1 MSTSE
6 ETETSTT
13 EQVNELTPYYQ
24 QKIVDN
30 VSKELVDKICNT
42 LVTDSNNTLTDA
54 LIVQTQ
60 QSIANMF
67 GKPENTDRFLDVIL
81 GGMKKSMQFI
91 KGSSVLLYSILSDK
105 NGYAQYKE
113 LITKVLE
120 KAQTHSSEVDNYIDF
135 FTNEAIR
142 IVRRKPMDLF
152 LKETSQTGGSSNT
165 LKKRGRTWNKTQ
177 RRRQHGGFKNLF
189 GENSYKLPKFRNPFG
204 KTEEDKLKE
213 EQQEKDRQMQLNKL
227 NEAENDSQ
235 NRQNDLDNGIKEE
248 DDPSA
253 TFLDDNH
260 PTMSHFNDI
269 NKKITDINNELKN
282 VDESGERWKE
292 LTQKKDNLIDM
303 RNTYENTISNNK
315 QDEDT
320 MADYQNNNEQNT
332 EQISFVRDS
341 ISNINNHI
349 NTKKG
354 KIEDAKGKIETA
366 KGEIEA
372 AKGNKDELTKQFN
385 QDKETYAGDPQKIK
399 ELEKTYQNNIQEQDD
414 KIQDHNKNINEHND
428 KINKLNNHVNVLE
441 NHVENRKKLNQFEQ
455 NYQDDI
461 QNEKAKINTYSLKP
475 KELLSNIHTG
485 LKKGAQMLTGV
496 RYKDAFDKA
505 KEDDLKQERENTLNE
520 FENKKKEL
528 QEIHGANTPEY
539 KTHLALENAKK
550 EQKIN
555 NIKKQRSLL
564 DGNMKAHN
572 KYDAIEKQH
581 EAHVNVLQKHGELK
595 QLTSAPLED
604 GETQEDRNAK
614 ITAKENELQDSLKQH
629 AQAKANADKLK
640 ITGKLRSTLKNTVGK
655 YGPYASK
662 TMKRGLSTVLKG
674 IGKTLTPTET
684 PQKKLGP
691 GKSDDEL
698 LTEYVSDLMQK
709 LEDRIGNMDGLI
721 LNRIND
727 AVYTHISKHP
737 GPILN
742 SLANIMNTPQVT
754 QGLNGA
760 SAKILICSCLT
771 NNSVL
776 FGNALESAYK
786 KKEEELNKQE
796 TTDGSA
802 SKTVFVSSDYTKS
815 QPYIDDF
822 TEYMMNNLKQQ
833 LFIEE

>member
-1 MSTSE
+1 MSTTSE
-6 ETETSTT
+6 ETETPTT

-67 GKPENTDRFLDVIL
+67 EKPENKDRFLDVIL

-189 GENSYKLPKFRNPFG
+189 NFKNPFG
-204 KTEEDKLKE
+204 KTDEDKLKE
-213 EQQEKDRQMQLNKL
+213 QQQEKDRQMQLNKL
-227 NEAENDSQ
+227 NQAENDSQ
-235 NRQNDLDNGIKEE
+235 NRQYDLDNGIDDNPSI
-248 DDPSA
+248 DDPII
-253 TFLDDNH
+253 
-260 PTMSHFNDI
+260 SHFDDI

-282 VDESGERWKE
+282 VDEGGERWKE
-292 LTQKKDNLIDM
+292 LTQKQANLNDI
-303 RNTYENTISNNK
+303 RNTYENTISIHT

-320 MADYQNNNEQNT
+320 MNDYKQNNENM
-332 EQISFVRDS
+332 SFVGDS
-341 ISNINNHI
+341 ISNINKNI
-349 NTKKG
+349 NTKKE
-354 KIEDAKGKIETA
+354 KIEEAKGNLETA
-366 KGEIEA
+366 KRDLETANG
-372 AKGNKDELTKQFN
+372 KKDELTKQFN

-595 QLTSAPLED
+595 QLMSAPLEN
-604 GETQEDRNAK
+604 GETQEDRNSK

-786 KKEEELNKQE
+786 KKEEELNKQQ

-802 SKTVFVSSDYTKS
+802 SKTVLVSSDYTKS

>member
-1 MSTSE
+1 M
-6 ETETSTT
+6 
-13 EQVNELTPYYQ
+13 
-24 QKIVDN
+24 
-30 VSKELVDKICNT
+30 
-42 LVTDSNNTLTDA
+42 
-54 LIVQTQ
+54 
-60 QSIANMF
+60 
-67 GKPENTDRFLDVIL
+67 
-81 GGMKKSMQFI
+81 
-91 KGSSVLLYSILSDK
+91 
-105 NGYAQYKE
+105 
-113 LITKVLE
+113 
-120 KAQTHSSEVDNYIDF
+120 
-135 FTNEAIR
+135 
-142 IVRRKPMDLF
+142 
-152 LKETSQTGGSSNT
+152 
-165 LKKRGRTWNKTQ
+165 
-177 RRRQHGGFKNLF
+177 
-189 GENSYKLPKFRNPFG
+189 
-204 KTEEDKLKE
+204 
-213 EQQEKDRQMQLNKL
+213 
-227 NEAENDSQ
+227 
-235 NRQNDLDNGIKEE
+235 
-248 DDPSA
+248 
-253 TFLDDNH
+253 
-260 PTMSHFNDI
+260 
-269 NKKITDINNELKN
+269 
-282 VDESGERWKE
+282 
-292 LTQKKDNLIDM
+292 
-303 RNTYENTISNNK
+303 
-315 QDEDT
+315 
-320 MADYQNNNEQNT
+320 
-332 EQISFVRDS
+332 
-341 ISNINNHI
+341 
-349 NTKKG
+349 
-354 KIEDAKGKIETA
+354 
-366 KGEIEA
+366 
-372 AKGNKDELTKQFN
+372 
-385 QDKETYAGDPQKIK
+385 
-399 ELEKTYQNNIQEQDD
+399 
-414 KIQDHNKNINEHND
+414 
-428 KINKLNNHVNVLE
+428 E
-441 NHVENRKKLNQFEQ
+441 NHVKNREKLIQFEQ

-505 KEDDLKQERENTLNE
+505 KEDDLKQERKNTLNE

-528 QEIHGANTPEY
+528 QEIHGENTPEY

-555 NIKKQRSLL
+555 NIKKQEMLL

-581 EAHVNVLQKHGELK
+581 EAHVNVLEKHGELK

-640 ITGKLRSTLKNTVGK
+640 ITGKLRSTLKKTVGK

-662 TMKRGLSTVLKG
+662 TMKRGFSTVLKG

-721 LNRIND
+721 MNRIND

>member
-6 ETETSTT
+6 ETETPTT

-67 GKPENTDRFLDVIL
+67 EKPENKDRFLDVIL

-177 RRRQHGGFKNLF
+177 RRRQHGGFKNPF
-189 GENSYKLPKFRNPFG
+189 NFKNPFG

-213 EQQEKDRQMQLNKL
+213 EQQEKYRQMQLNKL
-227 NEAENDSQ
+227 NKAENDSQ
-235 NRQNDLDNGIKEE
+235 SRQYDLDNGIE
-248 DDPSA
+248 DDPSI
-253 TFLDDNH
+253 DH
-260 PTMSHFNDI
+260 PIISHFDDI
-269 NKKITDINNELKN
+269 NKKITDIDNELKN
-282 VDESGERWKE
+282 VDEGGERWKE

-303 RNTYENTISNNK
+303 RNTYENTILNNK
-315 QDEDT
+315 QDENT
-320 MADYQNNNEQNT
+320 MADYQNKKNM
-332 EQISFVRDS
+332 SFVRDS
-341 ISNINNHI
+341 ISNINDHI
-349 NTKKG
+349 NDKKG
-354 KIEDAKGKIETA
+354 EIEDAKGEIEKAKGEIEDAKGK
-366 KGEIEA
+366 
-372 AKGNKDELTKQFN
+372 KDELTKQFN
-385 QDKETYAGDPQKIK
+385 QDKKTYAGDPQKIK
-399 ELEKTYQNNIQEQDD
+399 ELEETYQNKIQEQDA
-414 KIQDHNKNINEHND
+414 KIQEQNENIEEDND
-428 KINKLNNHVNVLE
+428 KINTLNNHVNVLE
-441 NHVENRKKLNQFEQ
+441 NHVKNREKLKQFEQ

-528 QEIHGANTPEY
+528 QEIHGTNTPEY

-555 NIKKQRSLL
+555 NIKKQEFLL

-640 ITGKLRSTLKNTVGK
+640 ITGKLRSTLKKTVGK

-802 SKTVFVSSDYTKS
+802 SKTVLVSSDYTKS

>member
-1 MSTSE
+1 MSTTSE
-6 ETETSTT
+6 ETETPTT

-67 GKPENTDRFLDVIL
+67 EKPENKDRFLDVIL

-91 KGSSVLLYSILSDK
+91 KGSSVLLYSILSDP

-152 LKETSQTGGSSNT
+152 LKETPQAGGSSNT

-177 RRRQHGGFKNLF
+177 RRQHGGFKNPLK
-189 GENSYKLPKFRNPFG
+189 NFRNPFG
-204 KTEEDKLKE
+204 KTDEDKLKE
-213 EQQEKDRQMQLNKL
+213 QQQEKDRQMQLNKL
-227 NEAENDSQ
+227 NEAEYDSQ
-235 NRQNDLDNGIKEE
+235 DRQSYLDNGIEEE

-253 TFLDDNH
+253 TLLDDDH
-260 PTMSHFNDI
+260 PIISHFIDI
-269 NKKITDINNELKN
+269 NKKITDIDNELKN
-282 VDESGERWKE
+282 VDEGGERWKE

-303 RNTYENTISNNK
+303 RNTYENTISNDK
-315 QDEDT
+315 QDENT
-320 MADYQNNNEQNT
+320 MNDYKQNNEDL
-332 EQISFVRDS
+332 SFVRDS
-341 ISNINNHI
+341 ISNINNYI
-349 NTKKG
+349 KTKKG
-354 KIEDAKGKIETA
+354 NLETTKGK
-366 KGEIEA
+366 IEA
-372 AKGNKDELTKQFN
+372 AKGDLETAKGKKDELTRQFN
-385 QDKETYAGDPQKIK
+385 QDKKTYAGDPQKIK
-399 ELEKTYQNNIQEQDD
+399 ELEKTYQNEIQEQDANID
-414 KIQDHNKNINEHND
+414 KHNKEIETHNNTINT
-428 KINKLNNHVNVLE
+428 LNNHVNVLE
-441 NHVENRKKLNQFEQ
+441 NHVKDREKLKQFEQ

-461 QNEKAKINTYSLKP
+461 KSEKAKINTYSLKP

-595 QLTSAPLED
+595 QLTSVPLED
-604 GETQEDRNAK
+604 GETQEQRNAK
-614 ITAKENELQDSLKQH
+614 ITAKENELQDTLKQH
-629 AQAKANADKLK
+629 AQVKANADKLK
-640 ITGKLRSTLKNTVGK
+640 ITGKMRSTLKKTVGK
-655 YGPYASK
+655 YGPFASK

-691 GKSDDEL
+691 GKSEDEL

-786 KKEEELNKQE
+786 KKEEELNKQQ

>member
-1 MSTSE
+1 MSTTSE
-6 ETETSTT
+6 ETETPTT

-91 KGSSVLLYSILSDK
+91 KGSSVLLYSILSDP

-152 LKETSQTGGSSNT
+152 LKETPQSGGNNRSNT
-165 LKKRGRTWNKTQ
+165 LKKRGRIWNKTQ
-177 RRRQHGGFKNLF
+177 RRQHGGFKNPLK
-189 GENSYKLPKFRNPFG
+189 NFRNPFG
-204 KTEEDKLKE
+204 KTDEDKLKE
-213 EQQEKDRQMQLNKL
+213 QQQEKNRQMQLNKL
-227 NEAENDSQ
+227 NESEMYSK
-235 NRQNDLDNGIKEE
+235 NRQFYLDNGIKEN
-248 DDPSA
+248 PIS
-253 TFLDDNH
+253 NN
-260 PTMSHFNDI
+260 PIISHFDGI
-269 NKKITDINNELKN
+269 NKKITDIDNELKN
-282 VDESGERWKE
+282 VDEGGERWKE

-303 RNTYENTISNNK
+303 GKIYENTISNDK

-320 MADYQNNNEQNT
+320 MEDYQKNNEQNT

-349 NTKKG
+349 NIKKG
-354 KIEDAKGKIETA
+354 YIETA
-366 KGEIEA
+366 KGNIET
-372 AKGNKDELTKQFN
+372 AKRNNAELTRQFN
-385 QDKETYAGDPQKIK
+385 EVKETDPNYDKTK
-399 ELEKTYQNNIQEQDD
+399 EDYEKNIQEQNT
-414 KIQDHNKNINEHND
+414 KIREHNNT
-428 KINKLNNHVNVLE
+428 INTLNNHVNVLE
-441 NHVENRKKLNQFEQ
+441 NHVKDREKLKQFEQ

-604 GETQEDRNAK
+604 GETQEDRNSK

>member
-1 MSTSE
+1 MSTTSE
-6 ETETSTT
+6 ETETPTT

-91 KGSSVLLYSILSDK
+91 KGSSVLLYSILSDP

-152 LKETSQTGGSSNT
+152 LKETLQSGGNNRSNT
-165 LKKRGRTWNKTQ
+165 LKKRGRIWNKTQ
-177 RRRQHGGFKNLF
+177 RRQHGGIKNPLKNF
-189 GENSYKLPKFRNPFG
+189 RNPLKNFRNPFG
-204 KTEEDKLKE
+204 KTDEDKLKE
-213 EQQEKDRQMQLNKL
+213 QQQEKNRQMQLNKL
-227 NEAENDSQ
+227 NEAENYSKY
-235 NRQNDLDNGIKEE
+235 RQYNLDNGIEE
-248 DDPSA
+248 DENPS
-253 TFLDDNH
+253 TTLLDDDH
-260 PTMSHFNDI
+260 PMMSHFDDI
-269 NKKITDINNELKN
+269 NKKITDIDNELKN

-341 ISNINNHI
+341 ISNINNYI

-354 KIEDAKGKIETA
+354 NLETA
-366 KGEIEA
+366 KGDLET
-372 AKGNKDELTKQFN
+372 AKRDLETAKREKNKLTRKFN
-385 QDKETYAGDPQKIK
+385 EDKETDPNNERIK
-399 ELEKTYQNNIQEQDD
+399 EEYEENIREQNANID
-414 KIQDHNKNINEHND
+414 KHNKEIETHNNE
-428 KINKLNNHVNVLE
+428 INKLNNHVNVLE
-441 NHVENRKKLNQFEQ
+441 DHVENRKKLNQFEQ

-572 KYDAIEKQH
+572 KYDAIEKEH

-595 QLTSAPLED
+595 QLMSAPLED

-629 AQAKANADKLK
+629 AQANANADKLK
-640 ITGKLRSTLKNTVGK
+640 ITGKLRSTLKKTLGK

-662 TMKRGLSTVLKG
+662 TMKRGLSTALKG

>member
-6 ETETSTT
+6 ETETPTT

-67 GKPENTDRFLDVIL
+67 EKPENKDRFLDVIL
-81 GGMKKSMQFI
+81 GGMKRSMQFI
-91 KGSSVLLYSILSDK
+91 KGSSVLLYSILSDP

-152 LKETSQTGGSSNT
+152 LKETPQAGGNNRSNT
-165 LKKRGRTWNKTQ
+165 LKKRGRIWNKTQ
-177 RRRQHGGFKNLF
+177 RRQHGGFKNPLK
-189 GENSYKLPKFRNPFG
+189 NFRNPFG
-204 KTEEDKLKE
+204 KTDEDKLKE
-213 EQQEKDRQMQLNKL
+213 QQQETDRQMQLNKL
-227 NEAENDSQ
+227 NEAENYSQ
-235 NRQNDLDNGIKEE
+235 YRQYDLDNGIDDNPSI
-248 DDPSA
+248 DDPII
-253 TFLDDNH
+253 
-260 PTMSHFNDI
+260 SHFDDI
-269 NKKITDINNELKN
+269 NKKITDIDNELKN
-282 VDESGERWKE
+282 VDEGGERWKE
-292 LTQKKDNLIDM
+292 LTQKQANLNDI
-303 RNTYENTISNNK
+303 RNTYENTISIHT

-320 MADYQNNNEQNT
+320 MNDYRNGDTNDT
-332 EQISFVRDS
+332 MSFVGDS
-341 ISNINNHI
+341 ISNINTNI
-349 NTKKG
+349 NTKKE
-354 KIEDAKGKIETA
+354 KIETAKGNLETA
-366 KGEIEA
+366 KGEIEE
-372 AKGNKDELTKQFN
+372 AKGKKYELTKQFN
-385 QDKETYAGDPQKIK
+385 EV
-399 ELEKTYQNNIQEQDD
+399 EKTDPNYEKTKEEYENNIQEQDD
-414 KIQDHNKNINEHND
+414 NIVKHNKNIKEHND

-595 QLTSAPLED
+595 QLMSAPLEN
-604 GETQEDRNAK
+604 GETQEDRNSK

-691 GKSDDEL
+691 GKSEDEL

>member
-6 ETETSTT
+6 ETETPTT

-67 GKPENTDRFLDVIL
+67 EKPENKDRFLDVIL

-177 RRRQHGGFKNLF
+177 RRRQHGGSKNLF
-189 GENSYKLPKFRNPFG
+189 NFKNPFG
-204 KTEEDKLKE
+204 KTDEDKLKE
-213 EQQEKDRQMQLNKL
+213 QQQEKDRQMQLDKL

-235 NRQNDLDNGIKEE
+235 SRQNYLDNGIE

-253 TFLDDNH
+253 TLLDDDH
-260 PTMSHFNDI
+260 PMKSHFIGI
-269 NKKITDINNELKN
+269 NKKMTDIDNELKN
-282 VDESGERWKE
+282 VDEGGERWKE

-303 RNTYENTISNNK
+303 RNTYENTISNDK

-320 MADYQNNNEQNT
+320 RNDYEQDNNDM
-332 EQISFVRDS
+332 SFVRDS
-341 ISNINNHI
+341 ISNINDNI
-349 NTKKG
+349 KTKKG
-354 KIEDAKGKIETA
+354 KIEDVKGHLETEKRDLETA
-366 KGEIEA
+366 KGE
-372 AKGNKDELTKQFN
+372 KDKLTKQFN
-385 QDKETYAGDPQKIK
+385 EVKKTDPNYEKIK
-399 ELEKTYQNNIQEQDD
+399 EEYENNIKKQNG
-414 KIQDHNKNINEHND
+414 KIKDHNKNINEHND

-441 NHVENRKKLNQFEQ
+441 DHVENREKLNQFEQ

-595 QLTSAPLED
+595 QLMSAPLED

-629 AQAKANADKLK
+629 AQANANADKLK

-721 LNRIND
+721 MNRIND

-802 SKTVFVSSDYTKS
+802 SKTVLVSSDYTKS
-815 QPYIDDF
+815 QPYIDEF

>member
-1 MSTSE
+1 MSTTSE
-6 ETETSTT
+6 ETETPTT

-91 KGSSVLLYSILSDK
+91 KGSSVLLYSILSDP
-105 NGYAQYKE
+105 NGFAQYKE

-152 LKETSQTGGSSNT
+152 LKETLQSGGNNRSNT
-165 LKKRGRTWNKTQ
+165 LKKRGRIWNKTQ
-177 RRRQHGGFKNLF
+177 RRQHGGFKNPLK
-189 GENSYKLPKFRNPFG
+189 NFRNPFG
-204 KTEEDKLKE
+204 KTDEDKLKE
-213 EQQEKDRQMQLNKL
+213 QQQEKDRQMQLNKL
-227 NEAENDSQ
+227 NEAENYSQ
-235 NRQNDLDNGIKEE
+235 YRQYGLDNGIEDNPSI
-248 DDPSA
+248 DDPII
-253 TFLDDNH
+253 
-260 PTMSHFNDI
+260 SHFDDI
-269 NKKITDINNELKN
+269 NKKITDIDNELKN
-282 VDESGERWKE
+282 VDEGGERWKE
-292 LTQKKDNLIDM
+292 LTQKQANLNDI
-303 RNTYENTISNNK
+303 RNTYENTISIHT

-320 MADYQNNNEQNT
+320 MNDYKQNNENT
-332 EQISFVRDS
+332 SFVGDS
-341 ISNINNHI
+341 ISNINTNI
-349 NTKKG
+349 NTKKK
-354 KIEDAKGKIETA
+354 KIETAKGNLETA
-366 KGEIEA
+366 KGEIEE
-372 AKGNKDELTKQFN
+372 AKGKKYELTKQFN

-399 ELEKTYQNNIQEQDD
+399 ELEETYQNKIQEQDD
-414 KIQDHNKNINEHND
+414 NIVKHNKNIKEHND
-428 KINKLNNHVNVLE
+428 KINTLNNHVNVLE
-441 NHVENRKKLNQFEQ
+441 NHVKDREKLKQFEQ

-520 FENKKKEL
+520 FENRKKEL

-555 NIKKQRSLL
+555 NIKKKRSLL

-595 QLTSAPLED
+595 QLMSAPLEN
-604 GETQEDRNAK
+604 GETQEDRNSK

-802 SKTVFVSSDYTKS
+802 SKTVSVSSDYTKS

>member
-6 ETETSTT
+6 ETETPTT

-67 GKPENTDRFLDVIL
+67 EKPENKDRFLDVIL
-81 GGMKKSMQFI
+81 GGMKRSMQFI
-91 KGSSVLLYSILSDK
+91 KGSSVLLYSILSDP

-152 LKETSQTGGSSNT
+152 LKETPQAGGNNRSNT
-165 LKKRGRTWNKTQ
+165 LKKRGRIWNKTQ
-177 RRRQHGGFKNLF
+177 RRQHGGFKNPLK
-189 GENSYKLPKFRNPFG
+189 NFRNPFG
-204 KTEEDKLKE
+204 KTDEDKLKE
-213 EQQEKDRQMQLNKL
+213 QQQETDRQMQLNKL
-227 NEAENDSQ
+227 NEAENYSQ
-235 NRQNDLDNGIKEE
+235 YRQYDLDNGIDDNPSI
-248 DDPSA
+248 DDPII
-253 TFLDDNH
+253 
-260 PTMSHFNDI
+260 SHFDDI
-269 NKKITDINNELKN
+269 NKKITDIDNELKN
-282 VDESGERWKE
+282 VDEGGERWKE
-292 LTQKKDNLIDM
+292 LTQKQANLNDI
-303 RNTYENTISNNK
+303 RNTYENTISIHT

-320 MADYQNNNEQNT
+320 MNDYRNGDTNDT
-332 EQISFVRDS
+332 MSFVGDS
-341 ISNINNHI
+341 ISNINTNI
-349 NTKKG
+349 NTKKE
-354 KIEDAKGKIETA
+354 KIETAKGNLETA
-366 KGEIEA
+366 KGEIEE
-372 AKGNKDELTKQFN
+372 AKGKKYELTKQFN
-385 QDKETYAGDPQKIK
+385 EV
-399 ELEKTYQNNIQEQDD
+399 EKTDPNYEKTKEEYENNIQEQDD
-414 KIQDHNKNINEHND
+414 NIVKHNKNIKEHND

-441 NHVENRKKLNQFEQ
+441 DHVENREKLNQFEQ

-595 QLTSAPLED
+595 QLMSAPLED

-629 AQAKANADKLK
+629 AQANANADKLK

-655 YGPYASK
+655 YGPFASK

-691 GKSDDEL
+691 GKSEDEL

>member
-6 ETETSTT
+6 ETETPTT

-42 LVTDSNNTLTDA
+42 LVMDSNNTLTDA

-67 GKPENTDRFLDVIL
+67 GNPENTDRFLDVIL

-152 LKETSQTGGSSNT
+152 LKENTQTGGNVRSNT
-165 LKKRGRTWNKTQ
+165 LKKRRKIWNTTQ
-177 RRRQHGGFKNLF
+177 RQRGGINNPFKN
-189 GENSYKLPKFRNPFG
+189 FRNPFG
-204 KTEEDKLKE
+204 KTDEDKLKE
-213 EQQEKDRQMQLNKL
+213 EQQEKDRQMQLNKF
-227 NEAENDSQ
+227 NEAKDDSQ
-235 NRQNDLDNGIKEE
+235 YRQYNLDNGIEE
-248 DDPSA
+248 NPSI
-253 TFLDDNH
+253 DH
-260 PTMSHFNDI
+260 PIISHFDDI
-269 NKKITDINNELKN
+269 NKKITDSDNELKN
-282 VDESGERWKE
+282 VDEGGERWKE

-303 RNTYENTISNNK
+303 RNTYENTISNDK

-320 MADYQNNNEQNT
+320 MNDYKQNNEDL
-332 EQISFVRDS
+332 SFVNDS

-349 NTKKG
+349 NNKKG
-354 KIEDAKGKIETA
+354 DIEEAKGYIETA
-366 KGEIEA
+366 KGEIED
-372 AKGNKDELTKQFN
+372 AKGRKDELTKKFN
-385 QDKETYAGDPQKIK
+385 QDKETNADNPQKIK
-399 ELEKTYQNNIQEQDD
+399 ELEETYQNDIQEHDANID
-414 KIQDHNKNINEHND
+414 KHNKEIETHNNTINT
-428 KINKLNNHVNVLE
+428 LNNHVNVLE
-441 NHVENRKKLNQFEQ
+441 NHVKDREKLKQFEQ

-505 KEDDLKQERENTLNE
+505 KEDDLKQERKNTLNE

-595 QLTSAPLED
+595 QLTSAPLEA
-604 GETQEDRNAK
+604 GETQEGRNAK

-640 ITGKLRSTLKNTVGK
+640 ITGKLRSTLKKTVGK
-655 YGPYASK
+655 YGPLASK

-721 LNRIND
+721 MNRIND

-786 KKEEELNKQE
+786 KKEEELNKQQ

-815 QPYIDDF
+815 QPYIDEF
-822 TEYMMNNLKQQ
+822 TEYMMDNLKQQ

>member
-6 ETETSTT
+6 ETETPTT

-30 VSKELVDKICNT
+30 VSKELVNKICNT
-42 LVTDSNNTLTDA
+42 LVADSNNTLTDA

-67 GKPENTDRFLDVIL
+67 GSPGNKDRFLDVVL

-91 KGSSVLLYSILSDK
+91 KGSSVLLYSILSDP
-105 NGYAQYKE
+105 NGLAQYKE

-120 KAQTHSSEVDNYIDF
+120 KAQTHSTEVDNYIDF

-152 LKETSQTGGSSNT
+152 LKENTQTGGNVRSNT
-165 LKKRGRTWNKTQ
+165 LKKRRKIWNTTQ
-177 RRRQHGGFKNLF
+177 RQRGGINNPFQDI
-189 GENSYKLPKFRNPFG
+189 RNPFG
-204 KTEEDKLKE
+204 KTDEDKLKE
-213 EQQEKDRQMQLNKL
+213 EQQEKDRQMQLEKL
-227 NEAENDSQ
+227 DEAKDDSQ
-235 NRQNDLDNGIKEE
+235 YRQYNLDNGIEE
-248 DDPSA
+248 NPSI
-253 TFLDDNH
+253 DH
-260 PTMSHFNDI
+260 PTISHFNDI
-269 NKKITDINNELKN
+269 NKKIADIDNELKN
-282 VDESGERWKE
+282 VEKGGERWKE
-292 LTQKKDNLIDM
+292 LTQQKDNITDYM
-303 RNTYENTISNNK
+303 NTYENTISIHK

-320 MADYQNNNEQNT
+320 MEDYRDRDTNDT
-332 EQISFVRDS
+332 MSFVGDS

-349 NTKKG
+349 ENKKG
-354 KIEDAKGKIETA
+354 DIEEAKGNL
-366 KGEIEA
+366 EA
-372 AKGNKDELTKQFN
+372 AKGKLEDGERNNAELTRQFN
-385 QDKETYAGDPQKIK
+385 QDKETNADNPQKIK
-399 ELEKTYQNNIQEQDD
+399 ELEETYQNDIQKQDANIE
-414 KIQDHNKNINEHND
+414 KHNKEIETHNNTINT
-428 KINKLNNHVNVLE
+428 LNNHVNVLE
-441 NHVENRKKLNQFEQ
+441 NHVKNREKLKQFEQ

-528 QEIHGANTPEY
+528 QEIHGANTQEY
-539 KTHLALENAKK
+539 KTHLALENVKK

-564 DGNMKAHN
+564 DGDMKAHN

-581 EAHVNVLQKHGELK
+581 EAHVNVLKHHGELK
-595 QLTSAPLED
+595 QLTSVPLED
-604 GETQEDRNAK
+604 GETQEQRNAK
-614 ITAKENELQDSLKQH
+614 ITAKENELQDTLKQH
-629 AQAKANADKLK
+629 AQVKANADKLK
-640 ITGKLRSTLKNTVGK
+640 ITGRLRSTLKKTVGK
-655 YGPYASK
+655 YGPFASK

-674 IGKTLTPTET
+674 IGKTLTPKET

-691 GKSDDEL
+691 GKSEDEL

-721 LNRIND
+721 MNRIND

-786 KKEEELNKQE
+786 KKEEELKKQQ

-815 QPYIDDF
+815 QPYIDEF
-822 TEYMMNNLKQQ
+822 TEYMMDNLKQQ

>member
-42 LVTDSNNTLTDA
+42 LVMDSNNTLTDA

-91 KGSSVLLYSILSDK
+91 KGSSVLLYSILSDP

-152 LKETSQTGGSSNT
+152 LKETPQTGGNNRSNT
-165 LKKRGRTWNKTQ
+165 LKKRGRIWNKTQ
-177 RRRQHGGFKNLF
+177 RRQHGGFKNPLK
-189 GENSYKLPKFRNPFG
+189 NFRNPFG
-204 KTEEDKLKE
+204 KTDEDKLKE
-213 EQQEKDRQMQLNKL
+213 QQQEKNRQMQLNKL
-227 NEAENDSQ
+227 NEAENYSKY
-235 NRQNDLDNGIKEE
+235 RQYNLDNGIEE
-248 DDPSA
+248 DENPS
-253 TFLDDNH
+253 TTLLDDDH
-260 PTMSHFNDI
+260 PMMSHFDDI
-269 NKKITDINNELKN
+269 NKKITDIDNELKN
-282 VDESGERWKE
+282 VDEGGERWKE
-292 LTQKKDNLIDM
+292 LTQKQANLNDI
-303 RNTYENTISNNK
+303 RNTYENTISIHT

-320 MADYQNNNEQNT
+320 MNDYRNGDTNDT
-332 EQISFVRDS
+332 MSFVGDS
-341 ISNINNHI
+341 ISNINTNI
-349 NTKKG
+349 NTKKE
-354 KIEDAKGKIETA
+354 KIETAKGNLETA
-366 KGEIEA
+366 KGEIEE
-372 AKGNKDELTKQFN
+372 AKGKKYELTKQFN

-595 QLTSAPLED
+595 QLMSAPLEN
-604 GETQEDRNAK
+604 GETQEDRNSK

-771 NNSVL
+771 NKSVL

>member
-1 MSTSE
+1 MSTTSE
-6 ETETSTT
+6 EDDVSTT
-13 EQVNELTPYYQ
+13 TQVNELTPYYQ

-30 VSKELVDKICNT
+30 VSEELVNKICNT

-67 GKPENTDRFLDVIL
+67 GNPENTDLFLNVIL

-91 KGSSVLLYSILSDK
+91 KGSSVLLYSILSDE
-105 NGYAQYKE
+105 NGLALYKE

-120 KAQTHSSEVDNYIDF
+120 KAQTQSSEVDNYIDF

-152 LKETSQTGGSSNT
+152 LNKTPQTGGNVRSNT
-165 LKKRGRTWNKTQ
+165 LKKRRKIWNTTQ
-177 RRRQHGGFKNLF
+177 RQRGGINNPFKN
-189 GENSYKLPKFRNPFG
+189 FRNPFG
-204 KTEEDKLKE
+204 KTDEDKLKE

-227 NEAENDSQ
+227 NEAEDDSQ
-235 NRQNDLDNGIKEE
+235 YRQYNLDNGIEE
-248 DDPSA
+248 NPSI
-253 TFLDDNH
+253 DH
-260 PTMSHFNDI
+260 PIISHFDDI
-269 NKKITDINNELKN
+269 NKKITDIDNELKN
-282 VDESGERWKE
+282 VDEGGERWKE

-303 RNTYENTISNNK
+303 RNTYENTISIDK

-320 MADYQNNNEQNT
+320 IEDYRDRDTNDT
-332 EQISFVRDS
+332 MSFVGDS

-349 NTKKG
+349 NNKKG
-354 KIEDAKGKIETA
+354 DIEEAKGYIETA
-366 KGEIEA
+366 KGEIED
-372 AKGNKDELTKQFN
+372 AKGRKDELTKKFN
-385 QDKETYAGDPQKIK
+385 KDKETNADNPQKIK
-399 ELEKTYQNNIQEQDD
+399 ELEETYQNDIQEHDA
-414 KIQDHNKNINEHND
+414 NIEKHND
-428 KINKLNNHVNVLE
+428 EIKKHNNTITKLENHVNVLG
-441 NHVENRKKLNQFEQ
+441 NHVKNREKLKQFEE

-475 KELLSNIHTG
+475 NDILSNIHTG
-485 LKKGAQMLTGV
+485 LKKSAQMLTGV

-539 KTHLALENAKK
+539 KTQLALANAGK
-550 EQKIN
+550 EITIN

-581 EAHVNVLQKHGELK
+581 EAHVKVLENHGELK
-595 QLTSAPLED
+595 RLTSAPLEE
-604 GETQEDRNAK
+604 GETQERRNAE

-629 AQAKANADKLK
+629 AQATADADKLK
-640 ITGKLRSTLKNTVGK
+640 ITGRLRSTLKKTVGK
-655 YGPYASK
+655 YGPLASK
-662 TMKRGLSTVLKG
+662 TMKRCLSTVLKE
-674 IGKTLTPTET
+674 IGKMSDQET
-684 PQKKLGP
+684 PKTKLVP

-698 LTEYVSDLMQK
+698 LTEYVSELMQK

-742 SLANIMNTPQVT
+742 SLANIMNTSEVT

-786 KKEEELNKQE
+786 KKEEELNKQQ

-802 SKTVFVSSDYTKS
+802 SKTVFVSSYYTQS
-815 QPYIDDF
+815 QPYIDEF
-822 TEYMMNNLKQQ
+822 TEYMMDNLKQQ
-833 LFIEE
+833 LFI